1 MKRDEGKKDR
11 SGTDSNRTRRG
22 VVNDERIWR
31 FGLVVAGGLVLTSL
45 ALQFMILGAAGKSPD
60 PLWSVLLVFVLLV
73 VLLAGQGDDRS
84 NGERTS

>member
-1 MKRDEGKKDR
+1 M
-11 SGTDSNRTRRG
+11 
-22 VVNDERIWR
+22 NDERIWR

-84 NGERTS
+84 NGERNS